1 MKNILVLAYAISPH
15 RGSEYSVAWNYVTA
29 MSRYH
34 RLTVLYGTSGDH
46 MGDTSEMERYARVH
60 PLPNV
65 RFVAVAPSR
74 NAERLNALNKRGIFV
89 YSFYLAYRLWHKSVY
104 RVAQEL
110 VQAEHFDLVH
120 YVGPIGYREPGYLW
134 KLDLPYLWGPI
145 GGTCNPSFRLFGATT
160 SFPGFC
166 KLLFRSVAN
175 VLQLHFDQRIRHA
188 LRRSD
193 ELLTATTANRDNIR
207 RIHNIDSVWLPE
219 NGIKRQVVRPD
230 AAKYANETLHF
241 IWVGRIDANKALI
254 VLLKALQSLDSDSI
268 IVVHIVGDGPL
279 RKRMQ
284 DYAER
289 NGIGHLIEWHGKI
302 PRNKVLELLQKC
314 HLHIISSLSEGNP
327 TTIWEAMSCGVPTM
341 SLDHCG
347 MHDVICE
354 RCGIKIPVHSYGQMV
369 RDMGAQLQQVIRNP
383 LILKSLSDGVL
394 QCIPGFRWENRIE
407 LFNEL
412 YDRVIEKH
420 ELRRK
425 SNYR

>member
-46 MGDTSEMERYARVH
+46 MGDTAEMERYIREH

-65 RFVAVAPSR
+65 RFVEVAPSR
-74 NAERLNALNKRGIFV
+74 TAERLNALNKQGIFV
-89 YSFYLAYRLWHKSVY
+89 YSFYLAYRLWHQSVY
-104 RVAQEL
+104 RTAQEL
-110 VQAEHFDLVH
+110 VQADDFDLVH
-120 YVGPIGYREPGYLW
+120 YLCPIGYREPGYLW

-145 GGTCNPSFRLFGATT
+145 GGTPNPSIRLLGTA
-160 SFPGFC
+160 SSLMGRC
-166 KLLFRSVAN
+166 KVLFRTVAN
-175 VLQLHFDQRIRHA
+175 SLQLYFSRRVRLA
-188 LRRSD
+188 LRSAD
-193 ELLTATTANRDNIR
+193 VLLTATTENRDKIR
-207 RIHNIDSVWLPE
+207 RIHKIDSVWLPE
-219 NGIKRQVVRPD
+219 NGVKGQVIRPD
-230 AAKYANETLHF
+230 AAKYVTETLHF
-241 IWVGRIDANKALI
+241 IWVGSIDSRKALI
-254 VLLKALQSLDSDSI
+254 ILLKAVGLIDPHSPV
-268 IVVHIVGDGPL
+268 VVHIVGDGPL

-302 PRNKVLELLQKC
+302 PRNEVMDLLQTS

-354 RCGIKIPVHSYGQMV
+354 RCGIKIPVQSYRQVV
-369 RDMGAQLQQVIRNP
+369 RDMGAQLQHLIRNP
-383 LILKSLSDGVL
+383 HILKSLSDGVL
-394 QCIPGFRWENRIE
+394 QCLPAFRWENRIE

-412 YDRVIEKH
+412 YDKAIEIH
-420 ELRRK
+420 EKRRK
-425 SNYR
+425 

>member
-1 MKNILVLAYAISPH
+1 MKNILVMAYAISPH
-15 RGSEYSVAWNYVTA
+15 RGSEYAVAWNYVTA

-46 MGDTSEMERYARVH
+46 MGDTAEMERYAREH

-74 NAERLNALNKRGIFV
+74 TAVRLNALNKRGIFV

-104 RVAQEL
+104 RTAQEL
-110 VQAEHFDLVH
+110 VQADDFDLVH
-120 YVGPIGYREPGYLW
+120 YLCPIGYREPGYLW

-145 GGTCNPSFRLFGATT
+145 GGTHNPSIRLLGAA
-160 SFPGFC
+160 SSLMGRC
-166 KLLFRSVAN
+166 KVLFRTVAN
-175 VLQLHFDQRIRHA
+175 SLQLYFGRRVRLA
-188 LRRSD
+188 LRSAD
-193 ELLTATTANRDNIR
+193 VLLTATTENRNKIR
-207 RIHNIDSVWLPE
+207 RIHKIDSVWLPE
-219 NGIKRQVVRPD
+219 NGIKGQVVRPD

-241 IWVGRIDANKALI
+241 IWVGSIDSRKALI
-254 VLLKALQSLDSDSI
+254 ILLKAVGLIDPHSPV
-268 IVVHIVGDGPL
+268 VVHIVGDGPS

-302 PRNKVLELLQKC
+302 PRNEVLELLQAC
-314 HLHIISSLSEGNP
+314 HLHIISSLSEAN
-327 TTIWEAMSCGVPTM
+327 TTVIFEAMSCGVPTM

-354 RCGIKIPVHSYGQMV
+354 RCGIKIPVHSYRQV
-369 RDMGAQLQQVIRNP
+369 VHDMGAQLQHLIRNP
-383 LILKSLSDGVL
+383 HILKSLSDGVL
-394 QCIPGFRWENRIE
+394 QCVPAFRWENRIE

-412 YDRVIEKH
+412 YDKAIEIH
-420 ELRRK
+420 EKRRK
-425 SNYR
+425 